1 MVRKSSPV
9 HVFILRHNPPS
20 VNPLTPVPKPSRM
33 GLSRM
38 IKDYLALLRALATLE
53 SICLLPVLGIALAL
67 IGSSLLYL

>member
-1 MVRKSSPV
+1 MVRKPSLFY
-9 HVFILRHNPPS
+9 VFILSHFPAS
-20 VNPLTPVPKPSRM
+20 VNPLTPVPKLSRM

-38 IKDYLALLRALATLE
+38 IKDYLALLRALTTLE